1 MSGLSP
7 GSSVLDVGCGLGGTS
22 RYLARNTACTVTGL
36 TISGQQVKMTKQLTL
51 KEAGDEG
58 SADGADGYVRLND
71 GRVRF
76 VELDAEKMGE
86 FFSETAFDYVWISEA
101 LSHIPDKELFFRNA
115 SKLLKPGGKLVVADW
130 FKAQGL
136 TTKQMKADIKP
147 IEGKTFPASGSC
159 NADCLLRWHASS
171 SPV

>member
-1 MSGLSP
+1 MSDLST

-22 RYLARNTACTVTGL
+22 RYLARTVACKVTGL
-36 TISGQQVKMTKQLTL
+36 TISGQQVKMAKELTL

-58 SADGADGYVRLND
+58 GAEDVDGFVRLID

-86 FFSETAFDYVWISEA
+86 VFSETAFDCVWISEA

-130 FKAQGL
+130 FKAEGL
-136 TTKQMKADIKP
+136 TNTQMETVIKP
-147 IEGKTFPASGSC
+147 IESKTFPTSRSY
-159 NADCLLRWHASS
+159 NADCTLRWHASS